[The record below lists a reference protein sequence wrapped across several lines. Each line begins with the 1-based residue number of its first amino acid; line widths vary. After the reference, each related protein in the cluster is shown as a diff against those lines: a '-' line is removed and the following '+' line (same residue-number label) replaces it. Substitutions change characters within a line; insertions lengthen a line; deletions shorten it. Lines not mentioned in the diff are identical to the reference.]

1 MSGTPRRKP
10 GRMGAHIEPFRQ
22 RLLAA
27 GYTPGT
33 VRGLLMVMGQLGRWM
48 SAEAVADDRLSNADF
63 VAFCRFLESR
73 PAQRMPRLRSA
84 GPLVSYLRDAG
95 VLEPSPVAPVTTGR
109 GGVGWVSV
117 VDDRRAWSGGR
128 DGVAL

>member
-10 GRMGAHIEPFRQ
+10 GRMGAHIEPFRE

-48 SAEAVADDRLSNADF
+48 QADLADGEQLTDQHIEVF
-63 VAFCRFLESR
+63 VES
-73 PAQRMPRLRSA
+73 LRSRGDSA
-84 GPLVSYLRDAG
+84 FRGCGALIRWWRICGTRGFWNRARLNRSRRSKRWWSG
-95 VLEPSPVAPVTTGR
+95 SGR
-109 GGVGWVSV
+109 G
-117 VDDRRAWSGGR
+117 
-128 DGVAL
+128 